1 MDNLQI
7 IPLKQKNNYKFS
19 VTLDVNNTQKT
30 LYFRQL
36 FNSVVGYWT
45 LDISDGTK
53 DLITNLPLVPN
64 AGNILKQYNYL
75 QIGSAWLIPIGDN
88 INFPAW
94 DDIET
99 DWLLIWGDNYG

>member
-1 MDNLQI
+1 MFGNQYY
-7 IPLKQKNNYKFS
+7 QR
-19 VTLDVNNTQKT
+19 V
-30 LYFRQL
+30 
-36 FNSVVGYWT
+36 
-45 LDISDGTK
+45 TK
-53 DLITNLPLVPN
+53 DRIRIQQDADL
-64 AGNILKQYNYL
+64 LKQYNYM